1 MRTVERSRDRKD
13 LVRAA
18 GMPSLSFISI
28 LAGVFTAYGTVL
40 LLLGIAAGVGNELG
54 FETGGISDNE
64 WRDIGIGAAVAVG
77 VVLFISYFFGGY
89 VAGRMGRRAG
99 LVHGLFVFL
108 LGLVVVAVAAGA
120 ASLGA
125 DGEAI
130 SDELANQGIPTEADD
145 WSDIGLFGG
154 LGVLAAML
162 LGALLGGIKGERWH
176 GKLAARAFD
185 PDVTPRGG
193 EDDVDDG
200 RTRRGDEGD
209 DLDER
214 PRRVEHTDLTPRQGG
229 RDRTAAVPVVVD
241 DDATRATPAHRDVGA
256 ATGDDASRAPRVT
269 DPDLLPD
276 GDDDAT
282 QAARPDDVDHDLD
295 DDATGAARA
304 PQRDV
309 VPDRDADDLGATSDR
324 RPVDPDDRDDPDEG
338 ETRVTRLR

>member
-1 MRTVERSRDRKD
+1 MRIVERSRDRKE

-18 GMPSLSFISI
+18 GMPSLSLVSI
-28 LAGVFTAYGTVL
+28 LAGVLTAYGTVL

-54 FETGGISDNE
+54 FETSGISDNR

-77 VVLFISYFFGGY
+77 VVLFVSYFFGGY

-99 LVHGLFVFL
+99 LAHGLLVFL

-145 WSDIGLFGG
+145 WRDIGLFGG
-154 LGVLAAML
+154 IGVLAAML
-162 LGALLGGIKGERWH
+162 LGAVLGGIRGERWH
-176 GKLAARAFD
+176 GKLATRALD

-193 EDDVDDG
+193 EDLDRDQG
-200 RTRRGDEGD
+200 RDQRTDELD

-214 PRRVEHTDLTPRQGG
+214 PPRRVERTEEVDVTPRHGG
-229 RDRTAAVPVVVD
+229 DRTAAVPIAVD
-241 DDATRATPAHRDVGA
+241 DDATRATPAHRDVVA
-256 ATGDDASRAPRVT
+256 DR
-269 DPDLLPD
+269 
-276 GDDDAT
+276 DDDAT
-282 QAARPDDVDHDLD
+282 LATRPPAVDDGPDRD
-295 DDATGAARA
+295 DDATLAARA

-309 VPDRDADDLGATSDR
+309 VPDRDAGEVGSTTDR
-324 RPVDPDDRDDPDEG
+324 GPDDPDDG